1 MKKIK
6 SAVIAVMLIV
16 SLCVPV
22 RAAGIFADVPV
33 SGGNIDVSAVISDR
47 LNNCLEKAD
56 EDELIS
62 VTIELADNIDMEKVE
77 RLAVSRADISTAGM
91 AIMNMDT
98 SSFSE
103 EVNEAHQ
110 EVMTELRDKIS
121 AERNE
126 ILKEHYSGKNAAF
139 ISSVGLSEE
148 QYGSVGILTPFIR
161 EVLLTPAQIQKIAC
175 NPNVCYIDYVGG
187 DEGRDLA
194 SVDDTYQIINGNV
207 SVESGYKGSGI
218 RVGMIETGFPKLSV
232 MGSDSQNIVKI
243 GSGTETEHATKV
255 CGIIKKMAPSC
266 SIYSYAVSSPSDVI
280 DDCSRLIYYYNVHVV
295 NISYGGSDDGKYNS
309 YSREMD
315 RLVAATGVPVVIASG
330 NGAPAT
336 NYVNVFGLS
345 PNAITVGAVT
355 SAGKNQGATGAY
367 MLANYSIYRES
378 SGTVNKPD
386 ICAPGKVKIYSYDES
401 EGTSFAAAHVTG
413 TVVQMMSR
421 NSVLQGRAQTVKAAI
436 MASAS
441 YNAGTSMSYVTG
453 TKASNQ
459 EGAGVIDAG
468 FCYNVARYGRGMRYN
483 ASSGTESFTYT
494 VSCDS
499 TTVPFRIACA
509 WEAITDGSSTKI
521 TDYDMRVYKNGTLIT
536 TSNAYANSSSKPNAN
551 YEIIELSTSIL
562 GTYGAGSYQVEIKRV
577 GTYNGSEDTKIGLA
591 WGQR

>member
-6 SAVIAVMLIV
+6 STVIAAILIV

-22 RAAGIFADVPV
+22 RAAGISIDVPV
-33 SGGNIDVSAVISDR
+33 SEGNIDVSAVMSDR
-47 LNNCLEKAD
+47 LNNYLEKAD

-62 VTIELADNIDMEKVE
+62 VTIELTDNIDMEKVE
-77 RLAVSRADISTAGM
+77 SLAVSRADISTAGM

-139 ISSVGLSEE
+139 IASVGLSEE
-148 QYGSVGILTPFIR
+148 QYGSVGIFTPFIR
-161 EVLLTPAQIQKIAC
+161 EVLLTPAQIQKIAR
-175 NPNVCYIDYVGG
+175 NPEVCYIDYVGG
-187 DEGRDLA
+187 VEWTDFA

-207 SVESGYKGSGI
+207 SVDSGYKGSGI
-218 RVGMIETGFPKLSV
+218 RVGMIESGFPKLSA

-243 GSGTETEHATKV
+243 GSGSETDHATKV
-255 CGIIKKMAPSC
+255 SGIIKKMAPSC
-266 SIYSYAVSSPSDVI
+266 SIYSCAVSSDSSVLE
-280 DDCSRLIYYYNVHVV
+280 DCERLIDNYNVHVV
-295 NISYGGSDDGKYNS
+295 NISYGGLDDGKYNAC
-309 YSREMD
+309 SREID
-315 RLVAATGVPVVIASG
+315 KLVAATGVPVVIASG
-330 NGAPAT
+330 NGAPST
-336 NYVNVFGLS
+336 NYVNLFGVS

-355 SAGKNQGATGAY
+355 SSGKNQGATGAY
-367 MLANYSIYRES
+367 TLASYSIYRES

-401 EGTSFAAAHVTG
+401 EGSSFAAAHVTG

-441 YNAGTSMSYVTG
+441 YNAGTSMSYVSG

-468 FCYNVARYGRGMRYN
+468 FCYNVARYGRGMRYE

-494 VSCDS
+494 VTCDS
-499 TTVPFRIACA
+499 ATKPFRIACA
-509 WEAITDGSSTKI
+509 WEVISTDSSTSI
-521 TDYDMRVYKNGTLIT
+521 TDYDMRVYKNGTLVA
-536 TSNAYANSSSKPNAN
+536 SSGAYANSSSKPNAN

-562 GTYGAGSYQVEIKRV
+562 STYGAGSYQVEIRRV
-577 GTYNGSEDTKIGLA
+577 GSYNGSGDTKIGLA